1 MKLQWQVIFGLM
13 LVFAVLAS
21 MAVAQPLEEDD
32 VDDSGSDESLLGDDE
47 SYEAQAGE
55 EGNVQQDYLNV
66 ADYTRPPPPWWF

>member
-1 MKLQWQVIFGLM
+1 MKLHWQIIFGLM

-47 SYEAQAGE
+47 SDEAQAGE
-55 EGNVQQDYLNV
+55 AGNVQQDYINV